1 MTRMLASVTGIEEAE
16 IALSGG
22 VDIVDL
28 KDPKAGAL
36 GAVSTE
42 TMRRTISFIAGRAP
56 VSAVCGDLP
65 MEPETIRIK
74 AEEIAATGVD
84 YVKIGFFPSANISA
98 CVEALEPLAAR
109 TKLIAVL
116 FADLA
121 PEFELL
127 PMFARHRF
135 HGVMVDTAQKGKGRL
150 LDHLPPERIPGFVDR
165 TKSLGLMAGL
175 SGSLEAP
182 DIPRLLPFAPDFL
195 GFRGALCGHSG
206 RTSSI
211 SAEAVSQIRELIPTE
226 SGTGGQLSIDYRL
239 LAARG
244 YSPDTD
250 PTLGT
255 DRTFVRDFVLPVQI
269 GAYSF
274 EHGHTQKVRFDVTA
288 DVLQITDHPE
298 DMRHVFSYDII
309 MDGIRTIVARGHIQ
323 LSEALAEQ
331 VAAHVLE
338 NQRVVRVTVRVEK
351 LELGPGGVGVEIER
365 KRQSAGRGAASGTA
379 GREDRSVVFRPRQER
394 PEMLRRAIVKLGGS
408 TAHAAEM
415 KSWIAA
421 LAGSRLPI
429 VIVPG
434 GGLFADHVRETQTR
448 MDFSDTAAHAMA
460 ILAMEQFGHVILDRD
475 ERLTPARSLDEI
487 GRALE
492 AGKVP
497 VWLPSS
503 LALPALDVP
512 ASWDITSDSLAAWLA
527 GKLGANALLLIKQT
541 GAFFDSD
548 TADSLRTRGIVDPGF
563 AAMLPDGVDFHL
575 AGPKDAAEAGA
586 MLVLGKLPGIRIVA
600 STGSSAKKA
609 G

>member
-1 MTRMLASVTGIEEAE
+1 MTRMLASVTGVDEAE

-36 GAVSTE
+36 GAVSIQTL
-42 TMRRTISFIAGRAP
+42 RRTISLVAGRAP

-65 MEPETIRIK
+65 MEPETIRAK

-84 YVKIGFFPSANISA
+84 YVKIGFFPSANAAA
-98 CVEALEPLAAR
+98 CAQALEPLAAR

-121 PEFELL
+121 PDFELL
-127 PMFARHRF
+127 PVFAKHRF
-135 HGVMVDTAQKGKGRL
+135 HGAMVDTAIKANGRL
-150 LDHLPPERIPGFVDR
+150 LDHLPPEQIPGFVDR
-165 TKSLGLMAGL
+165 AKSLGLMVGL

-195 GFRGALCGHSG
+195 GFRGALCGDSG
-206 RTSSI
+206 RTGSI
-211 SAEAVSQIRELIPTE
+211 SAGAVSQIRELVPE
-226 SGTGGQLSIDYRL
+226 VSRAGGSSSVDYRL

-244 YSPDTD
+244 YSPGTD

-255 DRTFVRDFVLPVQI
+255 DKIFVRDFVLPVQI

-288 DVLQITDHPE
+288 DVLQVTDHPE

-309 MDGIRTIVARGHIQ
+309 MDGIRTIVARGHVQ

-331 VAAHVLE
+331 VATYILE
-338 NQRVVRVTVRVEK
+338 NPRVVRVTVRVEK

-365 KRQSAGRGAASGTA
+365 KRQSAGRGVASGPA
-379 GREDRSVVFRPRQER
+379 GRKGQGAVSQPRQER
-394 PEMLRRAIVKLGGS
+394 PEVVRRAVVKLGGS
-408 TAHAAEM
+408 TVRAAELE
-415 KSWIAA
+415 SWIAA
-421 LAGSRLPI
+421 LAGSKLPV

-434 GGLFADHVRETQTR
+434 GGLFADQVRETQIR

-460 ILAMEQFGHVILDRD
+460 ILAMEQFGQIILDRD
-475 ERLTPARSLDEI
+475 ERLAPARSLEEMA
-487 GRALE
+487 RASD

-503 LALPALDVP
+503 LALSAPDIPV
-512 ASWDITSDSLAAWLA
+512 SWDITSDSLAAWLT
-527 GKLGANALLLIKQT
+527 GKLGAKALLLIKQT
-541 GAFFDSD
+541 GAFFGSD
-548 TADSLRTRGIVDPGF
+548 TIDSLAARGIVDAGF
-563 AAMLPDGVDFHL
+563 PAMLPDGVDFHL
-575 AGPKDAAEAGA
+575 AGPKDAAGAGA
-586 MLVLGKLPGIRIVA
+586 LLAAGNLPGVA
-600 STGSSAKKA
+600 IAARPARKA